1 MKKRNIKP
9 RFKFILLALFLAY
22 AAFAIYGQ
30 QVKINNLKAEQE
42 ALNQSIEEAETDL
55 SRLEHKSEYMS
66 TSEYVENTA
75 REKFGLAYEDEL
87 IIETQDSQD

>member
-1 MKKRNIKP
+1 MRKRTIKP
-9 RFKFILLALFLAY
+9 RFKFLLLAVFLAY

-30 QVKINNLKAEQE
+30 QVKINELKTEQE
-42 ALNQSIEEAETDL
+42 ALTQSIEQAETDY
-55 SRLEHKSEYMS
+55 SRLEHKSEYMN

-87 IIETQDSQD
+87 IIETEDAE